1 MRRRGGEDAAS
12 GQLSV
17 MAMEGGGNED
27 DDGCPCGERIRGER
41 ERESMT
47 GGSLDYNEI
56 YSLFHN

>member
-17 MAMEGGGNED
+17 MAMEGGGDED

-41 ERESMT
+41 EHDRWVT
-47 GGSLDYNEI
+47 
-56 YSLFHN
+56 